1 MARVVVVG
9 ASMGGLR
16 AAEAV
21 RKAGF
26 AGEIVVLGDE
36 PHPPYNRPPLSKASP
51 GGAPDVSRLG
61 FRMPKAAQEIQW
73 RLGTAVASADLTART
88 VTLADGAVLAW
99 DGLVAATGLAPRRLA
114 LPGPTH
120 GRCVLRTVDDAV
132 ELYASLTPG
141 TRLVVIG
148 AGFIGCEIAAT
159 ARSLGVE
166 VDVVAPESVP
176 MERPLGAE
184 LGAAMR
190 RRHEAAGVRFHLGTV
205 PAEFLGQATVEAVVL
220 ADGTRLAAD
229 IVIEA
234 VGCVP
239 NVAWLAGNGLDLSD
253 GLECD
258 GRLRV
263 QGRPDVVACGD
274 LARFPNAL
282 FDDVPR
288 RVEHW
293 TMVTDTARR
302 AGASLGRSLTGE
314 DDGPAFAPVPTFW
327 SDQYGE
333 RLQSFGAVDIGAGD
347 VRVLEGNP
355 DGEVAVGY
363 HRDGELVGVVLLGMG
378 GRYGHYR
385 SQFADRA
392 RAVPSTTIGRTQTNG
407 DLR

>member
-36 PHPPYNRPPLSKASP
+36 PHPPYNRPPLSKAP
-51 GGAPDVSRLG
+51 PPEMSRLG
-61 FRMPKAAQEIQW
+61 FRMPKPAQEIQW
-73 RLGTAVASADLTART
+73 RLGTTVASADLTGRT
-88 VTLADGAVLAW
+88 VTLADGEELAW

-114 LPGPTH
+114 LPGPVE
-120 GRCVLRTVDDAV
+120 GRRVLRTVDDAAA
-132 ELYASLTPG
+132 LYASLTPG

-205 PAEFLGQATVEAVVL
+205 PAEFAGRDTVAAVVL

-239 NVAWLAGNGLDLSD
+239 NVAWLAGNGLDLND

-293 TMVTDTARR
+293 TMVIDTARR
-302 AGASLGRSLTGE
+302 AGASLGRSLIGE
-314 DDGPAFAPVPTFW
+314 DDGPAAFAPVPTFW

-333 RLQSFGAVDIGAGD
+333 RLQSFGAVDVGAGD
-347 VRVLEGNP
+347 IRVLEGDP

-378 GRYGHYR
+378 ERYAHYR
-385 SQFADRA
+385 RQFADRA
-392 RAVPSTTIGRTQTNG
+392 QAAPSTTIGRTQTDG